1 MSLSVIRCH
10 QRPTKKEKT
19 MANNPKS
26 PATLEGVRELADK
39 ASLPGRRPWIGRSAT
54 QRICTMAG
62 VSPASVPAE
71 TVSIR
76 ALLRKFRPAA
86 HGISQ
91 KTWTNV
97 LSRFRVELRF
107 AAVIDP
113 NYAGLAARHP
123 AWATLVQA
131 ISGDKGL
138 SNGLASFCNWCAMQ
152 DVHPEN
158 VDDAVVQR
166 FLHWLEH
173 RTLCPKPR
181 DIVRQ
186 TPRLWNAASEQVAAW
201 PKAKLKLI
209 SFKAPAKRLQW
220 SDLPEGFR
228 ADAEAYLAMRANADP
243 FDERPNAPIRP
254 LATSTLRQQKVHL
267 RLAASVLVES
277 GVPIEEIT
285 CLRALADPERFKTVL
300 RHYLDRGKG
309 HPNAFAVGLAKTIV
323 QAAYHYVG
331 VSQEQITQ
339 LKRIARKLPPIPF
352 ELTAKNKALLRQ
364 FESDRVRAELLFL
377 PERLVA
383 DVAKESAE
391 GKLDFVKAQVAV
403 AIDFQLAI
411 PLRPQNLSRLN
422 WQRHFSEPDGPR
434 GRLLLHIPK
443 IEMKGGREDF
453 NAEVPDDVAR
463 RLRWYRRHILPRLNA
478 DVNGDLFVTSK
489 GVRKD
494 QRTVTIQITR
504 LIADLLGIHMT
515 VHQFRHLAGASYLDA
530 NPEDTESARALL
542 GHAYSKTTRI
552 YVGSASRRASR
563 AYNRFLFEQ
572 REALILKRK
581 RQRTPKTKKG

>member
-1 MSLSVIRCH
+1 MAPPGIFCH
-10 QRPTKKEKT
+10 HGQLEGKKP
-19 MANNPKS
+19 MANQPKTRD
-26 PATLEGVRELADK
+26 TLEGVRELADT
-39 ASLPGRRPWIGRSAT
+39 ASLPGRRRWIGRSAT
-54 QRICTMAG
+54 ERICEMAG
-62 VSPASVPAE
+62 VAPASVPAE
-71 TVSIR
+71 APSIR
-76 ALLRKFRPAA
+76 GLLRKIRPAA
-86 HGISQ
+86 HGITD
-91 KTWTNV
+91 KTWANL
-97 LSRFRVELRF
+97 LSRFRMELRL
-107 AAVIDP
+107 AEVLDP
-113 NYAGLAARHP
+113 NHAGSAARHP
-123 AWATLVQA
+123 AWVTLVQA
-131 ISGDKGL
+131 ISGDKRL
-138 SNGLASFCNWCAMQ
+138 SNGLASFCNWCAAQ
-152 DVHPEN
+152 NIYPDD

-181 DIVRQ
+181 DIVRR
-186 TPRLWNAASEQVAAW
+186 TPRLWNAATEQVATW
-201 PKAKLKLI
+201 PKAKLKLL

-220 SDLPEGFR
+220 SGLPESFR

-243 FDERPNAPIRP
+243 FDERPNAPVRP
-254 LATSTLRQQKVHL
+254 LAASTIRQQKVHL

-277 GVPIEEIT
+277 GLPMEKLT
-285 CLRALADPERFKTVL
+285 SLSALVEPERFKTVL
-300 RHYLDRGKG
+300 RHYLDRAKG
-309 HPNAFAVGLAKTIV
+309 QPNAFAMGLAKTMI
-323 QAAYHYVG
+323 QAAYHHTG
-331 VSQEQITQ
+331 ASQEQIGR
-339 LKRIARKLPPIPF
+339 LKHIASKLPQIPF